1 MLISL
6 PPAPVIIRCV
16 KGSRPQQTLNTKPL
30 LVLPHVVG
38 FIWKMRAV
46 YKAPKQRR
54 TPFCL
59 CMDSWRMDQSL
70 WRYHLTEW
78 ILGSSVDQKYLCQL
92 RVWTYGNKPGI
103 GSTGVRVTW
112 THILPNAIGQ
122 LWGSARV
129 ARPKQWPL
137 VSMLF
142 FFFWSPLIGK
152 FD

>member
-16 KGSRPQQTLNTKPL
+16 KGSRPQQTLNTMPL
-30 LVLPHVVG
+30 LVLPHAVG

-78 ILGSSVDQKYLCQL
+78 ILGSSVDQKYLYVNCVCEHMGTNQAL
-92 RVWTYGNKPGI
+92 
-103 GSTGVRVTW
+103 GVQVSESHGHTSC
-112 THILPNAIGQ
+112 LMQSDNCGGQ
-122 LWGSARV
+122 QGLLGQSSDPWC
-129 ARPKQWPL
+129 L
-137 VSMLF
+137 CF
-142 FFFWSPLIGK
+142 FFFGHL
-152 FD
+152 